1 MEGIKGKVVGVQVDR
16 KENEVEWLRYVKNKT
31 DKPTTGKC

>member
-16 KENEVEWLRYVKNKT
+16 KENEVE
-31 DKPTTGKC
+31 